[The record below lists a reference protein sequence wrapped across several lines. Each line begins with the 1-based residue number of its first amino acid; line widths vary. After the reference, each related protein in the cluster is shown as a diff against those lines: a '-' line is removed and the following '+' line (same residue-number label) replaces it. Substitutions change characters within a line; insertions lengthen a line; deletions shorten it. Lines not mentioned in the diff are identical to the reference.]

1 MSLLQ
6 AKIFQEEPRCRSYGN
21 GSVAKV
27 LHTAPS
33 PGAGE
38 ERGVESKALYRQ
50 LGLGPQLGDISQL
63 RAHRLRQSLTF
74 NVVSA
79 ATVAHRS
86 GALKGAVDGGAA
98 DGEDFHEVG
107 DGVFAGGVHGL

>member
-1 MSLLQ
+1 VPYPDRHEDVVLLHVG
-6 AKIFQEEPRCRSYGN
+6 RHL
-21 GSVAKV
+21 V
-27 LHTAPS
+27 
-33 PGAGE
+33 
-38 ERGVESKALYRQ
+38 
-50 LGLGPQLGDISQL
+50 LGPQLGDISQL